1 MNRIVLTGIL
11 IYGFCASPSYAII
24 DDNHNGMSD
33 VWERMYNR
41 DNPGQLFPTDQDHD
55 SIYGPNADPDG
66 DGWTNLQESIAGT
79 DPFDPSPPDGLVRLN
94 VIQIPEFRSD
104 VDGDGISDP
113 ITPAA
118 IIITWPTIP
127 GKLYTLCYSPDLAPG
142 SWSPVE
148 QAFIGDGTEEE
159 FTFTLAEN
167 ENHEQPPDKLFWRVM
182 VEDVDSNNN
191 DGHTLAENY
200 QLAAD
205 IDGDGLTLAQEIAL
219 GTDPTNPD
227 TDGDGMPDRVDPN
240 PTTPDTVPLAAA
252 TTIMVWSPT
261 E

>member
-1 MNRIVLTGIL
+1 VNRIFLASLL

-24 DDNHNGMSD
+24 DGNNNGMSD
-33 VWERMYNR
+33 IWERMCYG
-41 DNPGQLFPTDQDHD
+41 GQLFPIDVFPYRPGD
-55 SIYGPNADPDG
+55 DPDG
-66 DGWTNLQESIAGT
+66 DGWTNEQEANAGT
-79 DPFDPSPPDGLVRLN
+79 YPFDPNPPDGLVRLN
-94 VIQIPEFRSD
+94 VIHIPEFRSD

-127 GKLYTLCYSPDLAPG
+127 GKLYTLCYSPDLTQG

-159 FTFTLAEN
+159 FTFIFTED
-167 ENHEQPPDKLFWRVM
+167 ENHEPPPDKLFWRVM
-182 VEDVDSNNN
+182 IEDVDSDH
-191 DGHTLAENY
+191 DGQTDAEDY

-205 IDGDGLTLAQEIAL
+205 IDGDGLTLAEEIAH

-227 TDGDGMPDRVDPN
+227 TDGDGLPDGIDPQ

-252 TTIMVWSPT
+252 TTIMVWSPV